1 MNKKLIAIA
10 IGAALGTLPLASQA
24 GVKVYG
30 HAQVEVAD
38 EDYDQNS
45 SDFESINSK
54 KWQKDRTVEDNAR
67 GRFGIKASEKLG
79 NGMTAFAQFEW
90 KVDTTGVAGDSTKKV
105 CTDAGC
111 TDSKKV
117 KVATKETIT
126 NRVMQ
131 VGLKGSWGTFMAGSL
146 KSPYK
151 YTGGVKYDPF
161 VTTNAE
167 ARRNG
172 GMVGGVYGAN
182 GFMDNTIGY
191 MTPKVNGFQGWI
203 VYSPDENGNKNGD
216 DGDWAASLKFSA
228 GNWEVFVAGVNNECN
243 ATTKKVAGCDVGGAD
258 YSAWKIGGK
267 VKFGN
272 FTVLGQYEDW
282 EDMNQTKG
290 EDGRLFF
297 VGVHFKSGNNL
308 FVVQASDGKQD
319 DPSGS
324 NDMEW
329 NYYTLGVIHK
339 FSKTA
344 RVFAAWSKTDYDNL
358 GHTAADDGDRSVVTV
373 GLRKDFSS

>member
-24 GVKVYG
+24 GVKIYG

-38 EDYDQNS
+38 ENADDMTGSY
-45 SDFESINSK
+45 ESLRAGT
-54 KWQKDRTVEDNAR
+54 WQDHRTVEDNAR
-67 GRFGIKASEKLG
+67 GRWGIKASEKLG
-79 NGMTAFAQFEW
+79 NGMKAFAQFEW
-90 KVDTTGVAGDSTKKV
+90 KLNTSEFNSTNTT
-105 CTDAGC
+105 
-111 TDSKKV
+111 
-117 KVATKETIT
+117 
-126 NRVMQ
+126 RVMM
-131 VGLKGSWGTFMAGSL
+131 VGLKGNWGTFMMGSL
-146 KSPYK
+146 KTPYK

-172 GMVGGVYGAN
+172 GMVGGVYGQNA
-182 GFMDNTIGY
+182 FMSNAVGY
-191 MTPKVNGFQGWI
+191 MTPKMNGFQGWI
-203 VYSPDENGNKNGD
+203 VYSPDEAGSSSGD

-228 GNWEVFVAGVNNECN
+228 GNWEAFIAGVNNEN
-243 ATTKKVAGCDVGGAD
+243 NTAGGTD
-258 YSAWKIGGK
+258 YTAWKIGGK

-272 FTVLGQYEDW
+272 FTVVGQYEDW
-282 EDMNQTKG
+282 EDMNQTDG
-290 EDGRLFF
+290 ADGRLFF
-297 VGVHFKSGNNL
+297 LGVHFKSGNNL
-308 FVVQASDGKQD
+308 FVVQASDGEQD
-319 DPSGS
+319 DPAGA

-358 GHTAADDGDRSVVTV
+358 NHSATADGDRSAFTV
-373 GLRKDFSS
+373 GLRKDFST

>member
-24 GVKVYG
+24 GVKIYG

-38 EDYDQNS
+38 ESVDSNLTGGTGNCPTFSTVDGGT
-45 SDFESINSK
+45 
-54 KWQKDRTVEDNAR
+54 WQDCRTVEDNAR
-67 GRFGIKASEKLG
+67 GRWGIKASEKLG
-79 NGMTAFAQFEW
+79 NGMKAFAQFEW
-90 KVDTTGVAGDSTKKV
+90 KLDTTEFKGST
-105 CTDAGC
+105 
-111 TDSKKV
+111 
-117 KVATKETIT
+117 T

-131 VGLKGSWGTFMAGSL
+131 VGLKGGWGTFMAGSL

-172 GMVGGVYGAN
+172 GMSGGVYGHN
-182 GFMDNTIGY
+182 GFVSNSIGY
-191 MTPKVNGFQGWI
+191 MTPKMNGFQGWI
-203 VYSPDENGNKNGD
+203 IYSPDEDGHSSRGD

-228 GNWEVFVAGVNNECN
+228 GNWEVFVAGVNNEYN
-243 ATTKKVAGCDVGGAD
+243 GSSSATTSD

-272 FTVLGQYEDW
+272 HTFLVQYEDANNFGQVK
-282 EDMNQTKG
+282 DR
-290 EDGRLFF
+290 DGRILFL
-297 VGVHFKSGNNL
+297 GYHLKSGNNL
-308 FVVQASDGKQD
+308 FVVQFGDGKLDCGKATSCPVNPQD
-319 DPSGS
+319 A
-324 NDMEW
+324 EW
-329 NYYTLGVIHK
+329 TYWTVGAIHK

-344 RVFAAWSKTDYDNL
+344 RAFAAFSRTSVDNAYYGQPLVGKTS
-358 GHTAADDGDRSVVTV
+358 DDGDRQAFTI
-373 GLRKDFSS
+373 GLRKDFST